1 MAESELEK
9 TLKNQTELAKV
20 LTSEFEKLGLTIAQQ
35 NKIISKASAANSKDT
50 RKRKEDLE
58 SLIDNESELSDAVKE
73 RSKAE
78 TEANRKAEKGCRE
91 LKETM
96 KEMPDVWKGVGKSS
110 RATFTKVR
118 KDLEKEFSKTIASL
132 QKNSKAGIY
141 DANSFLTAKDQKTVI
156 KRLNEIDE
164 AMNEIDDRTV
174 GKHFL
179 DNITKAKKLSSGIF
193 KDKTGNTM
201 RGSGATLQEM
211 GKVSGGVKGTIEG
224 KVGSGMMGAA
234 KFMPGIGAAI
244 SIGSL
249 LLDALNAADKLM
261 VDSKKSYG
269 AVGGVQFKGGTFAN
283 RSSEYNKEIRDP
295 IRNVR
300 LGTKYTEWEGMFK
313 SMAGAGATLD
323 VIVGKFGS
331 LDDVMN
337 TVKKT
342 SLLLGV
348 STEVVG
354 EAYAT
359 QAQELNASL
368 GTIRDGMLD
377 VARGAKLAGVE
388 SSKFYQNVVS
398 TTMALASFGNFTKA
412 AAAAQSAFANSSGL
426 SKEEGSKTAK
436 TLFEQFGDKDRNLT
450 LAASLNGTG
459 KIGALI
465 DKRISELENQIKN
478 ASSTEER
485 DRLKTQQ
492 SYLKIAKGKGDDV
505 AYASAMKYIPE
516 FGAEVLMEYLDQIFG
531 KDKSLIDMSMDTSGI
546 AASGLIDPSL
556 VDAFGKI
563 AIGLKTSMEGSV
575 DRFETIIKSG
585 NKEQQS
591 YLGELSNLLSGG
603 LKKEDDIKKLEFI
616 LKKLGLNADDI
627 FSFTKSIQSDTMTF
641 GEFLK
646 DAIKNKKDIDINAY
660 AKKFITNSQTPGRGI
675 GSVLEQKES
684 DIQAKSL
691 ITAKDELDI
700 AKDSLLYTLSDND
713 LMKFAVSLLKFITT
727 NTAKI
732 VGIMTFGKDN
742 AAINQKEINSLHSYT
757 SWNDN
762 PNNLKFK
769 EGDISDLKKEGS
781 SLKGIVGS
789 ISRGSGGAY
798 TKKIEDNIAKLWQSS
813 LSSFSND
820 EKSKLSL
827 DRDDILKIMKES
839 GYSDLSNKSS
849 ASEVG
854 NFLENVESNLKKRQ
868 KEIIKSRIE
877 NPRFIGEKDEI
888 SPYISESK
896 ALQIA
901 EKNKGASIT
910 NSENLLYQQ
919 DPFSSLQLDPTKP
932 SNKAPV
938 TLQGTSSF
946 AANNTPATNNI
957 TVNTYESKKPTASV
971 EYAF

>member
-20 LTSEFEKLGLTIAQQ
+20 VTEEFEKLGLTIDQQ
-35 NKIISKASAANSKDT
+35 AKLLSKFSVASEKDM
-50 RKRKEDLE
+50 RKRKEGLE

-78 TEANRKAEKGCRE
+78 TEANRKAEKGYRE

-132 QKNSKAGIY
+132 QENAKAGIY

-156 KRLNEIDE
+156 KRLNEIDD

-211 GKVSGGVKGTIEG
+211 GKVSGGVKGAIEG

-269 AVGGVQFKGGTFAN
+269 SVGGVQFKGGTFAN
-283 RSSEYNKEIRDP
+283 RSSDYNKEIRDP
-295 IRNVR
+295 TRNVR
-300 LGTKYTEWEGMFK
+300 LGTRYTEWEGMFK

-323 VIVGKFGS
+323 VIEQKFDS
-331 LDDVMN
+331 LGATMD
-337 TVKKT
+337 TVKRT

-368 GTIRDGMLD
+368 STIRDGMLD

-412 AAAAQSAFANSSGL
+412 AAAAQTAFANSPGM

-459 KIGALI
+459 KIESLI
-465 DKRISELENQIKN
+465 DRRISELENQIKN

-742 AAINQKEINSLHSYT
+742 AAINQKEINAIRSYA

-762 PNNLKFK
+762 PDNLKFNK
-769 EGDISDLKKEGS
+769 EG
-781 SLKGIVGS
+781 LKGKYGK
-789 ISRGSGGAY
+789 GLFGGPN
-798 TKKIEDNIAKLWQSS
+798 TGDIEKDMVKLWKSS
-813 LSSFSND
+813 LSGFSEEERQD
-820 EKSKLSL
+820 LEMLPTQAY
-827 DRDDILKIMKES
+827 DIMKDS
-839 GYSDLSNKSS
+839 GYEDLSKESS
-849 ASEVG
+849 EKEYK
-854 NFLENVESNLKKRQ
+854 NFFENVEANLKKRQ
-868 KEIIKSRIE
+868 KNLIKSKLE
-877 NPRFIGEKDEI
+877 NPSFTGNKDETD
-888 SPYISESK
+888 PYISEVK
-896 ALQIA
+896 AIQIA
-901 EKNKGASIT
+901 EKNKGVSAT
-910 NSENLLYQQ
+910 DNLNFLPKQ
-919 DPFSSLQLDPTKP
+919 DPFSTLQLDPSKP
-932 SNKAPV
+932 NNKTPV
-938 TLQGTSSF
+938 ILQGTSSF
-946 AANNTPATNNI
+946 SANNTPATNNI

-971 EYAF
+971 EYSF